1 VFEES
6 VALVKTVYEAF
17 NRGDL
22 DAVVALFA
30 PDAVQEAAVLG
41 QTHTGRAEIRRSF
54 EEYFDVVEAPHT
66 EPVEFIEQ
74 SGLIVVP
81 VHLHGRLRHT
91 GITDEMLPTEMVH
104 VFSVRDGL
112 IDWNY
117 ISAGIDEAME
127 AARAHG

>member
-1 VFEES
+1 VFEDD
-6 VALVKTVYEAF
+6 VALIKTVYEAF

-22 DAVVALFA
+22 DAVEAGFA

-41 QTHTGRAEIRRSF
+41 QTHTGRAQIRRSF

-81 VHLHGRLRHT
+81 VRLHGRLRHT
-91 GITDEMLPTEMVH
+91 GITDDMLPTEMVH
-104 VFSVRDGL
+104 VFSVREGQ

-117 ISAGIDEAME
+117 ICAGLEEAME
-127 AARAHG
+127 AARTRG